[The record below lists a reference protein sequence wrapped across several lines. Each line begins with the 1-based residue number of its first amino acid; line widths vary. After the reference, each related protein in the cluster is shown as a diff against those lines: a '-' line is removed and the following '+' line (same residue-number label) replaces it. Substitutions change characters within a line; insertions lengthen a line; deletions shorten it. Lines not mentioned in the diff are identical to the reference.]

1 MGAGASAENARSTVA
16 NMLTNKPAD
25 ASDIKVISTDSCVYF
40 FKGFNRILNK
50 LVRKL
55 EIFVRLLENSKTN

>member
-25 ASDIKVISTDSCVYF
+25 ASDIKVISTDGCVLF
-40 FKGFNRILNK
+40 FLKG
-50 LVRKL
+50 
-55 EIFVRLLENSKTN
+55 STGS